1 MRKTFVALTLLLAIA
16 ACSSDPNTDNT
27 RPPGELTILELA
39 QGTPPLVTDSVGFW
53 AVAGED
59 REVRIDI
66 APDQDY
72 LKFRVR
78 PDALL
83 RYPDG
88 TLFQPGDS
96 VFITV
101 KVINP
106 DSLYFQFSPSGLE
119 FDASEPAELS
129 LDYDHA
135 GFTVEGDY
143 DNDGDVDSD
152 DDDLESDFAIWQQEN
167 PGDPFVRLNGL
178 IEVEVDEI
186 NVDILSFTRYALAY

>member
-1 MRKTFVALTLLLAIA
+1 MRRLSMAFTLLLALA

-39 QGTPPLVTDSVGFW
+39 QGTPALVTDSVGFW

-78 PDALL
+78 PNALRL
-83 RYPDG
+83 YPDG
-88 TLFQPGDS
+88 TPFAPGDS

-106 DSLYFQFSPSGLE
+106 DSLYFQFSPSGLK
-119 FDASEPAELS
+119 FSASEPAELS

-143 DNDGDVDSD
+143 DNDGDVDSND
-152 DDDLESDFAIWQQEN
+152 DNLESDFAVWQQEN
-167 PGDPFVRLNGL
+167 TGGPFVRLNGL
-178 IEVEVDEI
+178 IEVELDEI
-186 NVDILSFTRYALAY
+186 NVDILGFTRYALAY

>member
-1 MRKTFVALTLLLAIA
+1 MRKALTPIGLFLAIA
-16 ACSSDPNTDNT
+16 GCGSDPNPDDT
-27 RPPGELTILELA
+27 RPPGDLTILRLA
-39 QGTPPLVTDSVGFW
+39 QGTPALVTDSAGFW
-53 AVAGED
+53 AVFGED

-78 PDALL
+78 DDALL

-88 TLFQPGDS
+88 TLFGPGDS
-96 VFITV
+96 VFISV

-106 DSLYFQFSPSGLE
+106 DSLYFQFTPSGLT
-119 FDASEPAELS
+119 FNPNEPAELS

-143 DNDGDVDSD
+143 DNDGDSDGD
-152 DDDLESDFAIWQQEN
+152 DDDLETEFAVWQQESA
-167 PGDPFVRLNGL
+167 GDPFVRLQGL

-186 NVDILSFTRYALAY
+186 NVDILGFTRYALAY

>member
-1 MRKTFVALTLLLAIA
+1 MRNPTLTLALLLALA
-16 ACSSDPNTDNT
+16 ACSSDPNPDDT
-27 RPPGELTILELA
+27 RPPGDLTILRLA
-39 QGTPPLVTDSVGFW
+39 EGTPPLVTDSAGFW

-78 PDALL
+78 DDALL

-88 TLFQPGDS
+88 TLFAPGDS

-106 DSLYFQFSPSGLE
+106 DSLYFQFTPSGLT
-119 FDASEPAELS
+119 FRSDEPAELS

-135 GFTVEGDY
+135 GFTIEGDY
-143 DNDGDVDSD
+143 DNDGDSDSD
-152 DDDLESDFAIWQQEN
+152 DEDLETEFGVWQQEN
-167 PGDPFVRLNGL
+167 AGDPFVRLQGL